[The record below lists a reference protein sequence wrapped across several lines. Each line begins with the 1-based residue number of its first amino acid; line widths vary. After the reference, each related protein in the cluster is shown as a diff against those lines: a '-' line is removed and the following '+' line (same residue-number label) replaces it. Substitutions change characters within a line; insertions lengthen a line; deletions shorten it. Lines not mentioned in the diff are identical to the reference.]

1 MADVLTS
8 IVEGVREDL
17 ADRKRNTSRSEL
29 IDKISAR
36 SAALPAAANLLAR
49 PFSVIA
55 EVKRSSPSKGDLAT
69 IADPKA
75 LADKYATGGAQV
87 ISVLT
92 ERRRFGG
99 SLADLVAVRDAVEIP
114 ILRKDFMVDDY
125 QVYEARAF
133 GADVILLIVAA
144 LGDSQLQDL
153 NELAKEL
160 GLSVLVEVHNEDE
173 LERAFELNP
182 LLLGVNAR
190 NLKTLEVDLA
200 VCQRLI
206 PMIPKN
212 ILAIAESGISSLKEV
227 EQLVQAGAR
236 GVLVGETLVK
246 SGNPS
251 ETIQEWT
258 EVGTQIAVQVLG
270 NRS

>member
-17 ADRKRNTSRSEL
+17 ADRKRATTLSEL
-29 IDKISAR
+29 TDKISAR
-36 SAALPAAANLLAR
+36 SAALPAATNLLSR

-55 EVKRSSPSKGDLAT
+55 EVKRSSPSKGDLAAIT
-69 IADPKA
+69 DPKA
-75 LADKYATGGAQV
+75 LADKYASGGAQV

-99 SLADLVAVRDAVEIP
+99 TLADLVAVRDAVEIP
-114 ILRKDFMVDDY
+114 ILRKDFMVDEY

-144 LGDSQLQDL
+144 IGDSQLQELD
-153 NELAKEL
+153 ELAKQL

-173 LERAFELNP
+173 LERALELNP
-182 LLLGVNAR
+182 QLIGVNAR
-190 NLKTLEVDLA
+190 NLKTLDVDLA
-200 VCQRLI
+200 VCERLL
-206 PMIPKN
+206 PLIPKN
-212 ILAIAESGISSLKEV
+212 ALAIAESGISSLKEV
-227 EQLVQAGAR
+227 ERLVEAGAR

-246 SGNPS
+246 SGNPT

-258 EVGTQIAVQVLG
+258 EVGMQLAAEMM
-270 NRS
+270 RS

>member
-1 MADVLTS
+1 MTTEAVLP
-8 IVEGVREDL
+8 DL
-17 ADRKRNTSRSEL
+17 TGHFGKFGGRFVPEAL
-29 IDKISAR
+29 M
-36 SAALPAAANLLAR
+36 AALDEITDAFGKAKVDPVFQAQLHDLQVNYTGR
-49 PFSVIA
+49 PSPLTVASRFSQHA
-55 EVKRSSPSKGDLAT
+55 
-69 IADPKA
+69 
-75 LADKYATGGAQV
+75 GGA
-87 ISVLT
+87 T
-92 ERRRFGG
+92 
-99 SLADLVAVRDAVEIP
+99 
-114 ILRKDFMVDDY
+114 
-125 QVYEARAF
+125 
-133 GADVILLIVAA
+133 ILLIVAA
-144 LGDSQLQDL
+144 LGDSQLEDL
-153 NELAKEL
+153 NELAKDL

-258 EVGTQIAVQVLG
+258 EVGTQIAAQVLG

>member
-1 MADVLTS
+1 MATVLES

-17 ADRKRNTSRSEL
+17 ADRKRTTPLSALN
-29 IDKISAR
+29 DKIDQIS
-36 SAALPAAANLLAR
+36 SALPAADNLLAR
-49 PFSVIA
+49 QFSVIA
-55 EVKRSSPSKGDLAT
+55 EVKRSSPSKGDLAPIT
-69 IADPKA
+69 DPKA

-99 SLADLVAVRDAVEIP
+99 TLADLAAVRDAVEIP

-144 LGDSQLQDL
+144 LGDSQLSDL
-153 NELAKEL
+153 NHLALDL

-173 LERAFELNP
+173 LERALNLSP
-182 LLLGVNAR
+182 KLLGINAR
-190 NLKTLEVDLA
+190 NLKTLDVDLA
-200 VCQRLI
+200 TCDRLL
-206 PMIPKN
+206 PLIPKN
-212 ILAIAESGISSLKEV
+212 MVAIAESGIASTSDVIRL
-227 EQLVQAGAR
+227 ARNGAR
-236 GVLVGETLVK
+236 GILVGESLVK

-258 EVGTQIAVQVLG
+258 EAGIESRG
-270 NRS
+270 